1 MKYWTVKY
9 VLCVGST
16 YGRVRVNAGDEGEG
30 IWLMF
35 FIYIHEIEC

>member
-1 MKYWTVKY
+1 
-9 VLCVGST
+9 
-16 YGRVRVNAGDEGEG
+16 VRVNAGDEGEG